1 MKSQLIKVGIFL
13 FAPGLFPIFSRDNLC
28 PNKEIKNVIL
38 PELREELSKG
48 FQPKEPTQYLTRSE
62 VCELLKIDLST
73 LYRWTKKGDLKAYGI
88 GNRVYY
94 KLNEVEQK
102 LNENQITA

>member
-1 MKSQLIKVGIFL
+1 MNTIQFIGTTPDDLI
-13 FAPGLFPIFSRDNLC
+13 
-28 PNKEIKNVIL
+28 KEIKNVIL

-73 LYRWTKKGDLKAYGI
+73 LYRWTKKGELKAYGI